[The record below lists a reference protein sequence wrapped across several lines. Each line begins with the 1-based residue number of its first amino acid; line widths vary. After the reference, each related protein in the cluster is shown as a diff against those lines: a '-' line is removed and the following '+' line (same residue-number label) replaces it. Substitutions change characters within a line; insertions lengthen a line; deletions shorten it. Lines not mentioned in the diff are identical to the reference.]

1 MQAIM
6 LPSPATGNPFNYLSS
21 AYYRPARRRPHTGN
35 PLQLKNAVI
44 TTLGEVPA
52 SNGKTCMTETRS
64 PSFWIVD
71 DSKADRIIFKETLS
85 RLGTQLRLREIDD
98 GEILLNELDHKKNG
112 ELPDVIFLDISMRRM
127 NGKSALQFIREDK
140 RYDHIYIVMQTV
152 SYRERSECIAL
163 GADAFISKSTNFNSY
178 LKKLAAVISDWR
190 AGA

>member
-1 MQAIM
+1 
-6 LPSPATGNPFNYLSS
+6 
-21 AYYRPARRRPHTGN
+21 
-35 PLQLKNAVI
+35 
-44 TTLGEVPA
+44 
-52 SNGKTCMTETRS
+52 MTETRS

-85 RLGTQLRLREIDD
+85 RLGTQLRLREIDE

>member
-1 MQAIM
+1 
-6 LPSPATGNPFNYLSS
+6 
-21 AYYRPARRRPHTGN
+21 
-35 PLQLKNAVI
+35 
-44 TTLGEVPA
+44 
-52 SNGKTCMTETRS
+52 MTETRS
-64 PSFWIVD
+64 SSFWIVD

-85 RLGTQLRLREIDD
+85 RLGTQLQLREIDD
-98 GEILLNELDHKKNG
+98 GEILLNELDHKKNS

-127 NGKSALQFIREDK
+127 NGKSALQFIRADK

-178 LKKLAAVISDWR
+178 LTKLAAVVSDWR